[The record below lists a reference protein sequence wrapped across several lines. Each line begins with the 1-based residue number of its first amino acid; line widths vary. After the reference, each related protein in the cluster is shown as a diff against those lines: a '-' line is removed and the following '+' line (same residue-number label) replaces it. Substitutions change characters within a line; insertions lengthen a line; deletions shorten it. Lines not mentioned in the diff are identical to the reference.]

1 MTLTCGR
8 ACSRSAKRTSSFC
21 ARSIAAFTA
30 VLCCAMATAV
40 LTACSDKDDN
50 PTIPSEDVNKGI
62 EINLGSIVIKPYLR
76 LGASLADVEA
86 YMQEN
91 YADWTY
97 TKEDQPENPTFITRY
112 GKDNKNILFSF
123 YNIPGGSLRLS
134 QYGFEDS
141 EIPFPAIKA
150 ELERNGFIYQGKLN
164 FDIPDAADVYQL
176 FLSADRSIE
185 VQFARWEEENRW
197 GIAFQHLDE
206 DDLNYLEPV
215 NQ

>member
-1 MTLTCGR
+1 MRKYIMTL
-8 ACSRSAKRTSSFC
+8 A
-21 ARSIAAFTA
+21 A

-50 PTIPSEDVNKGI
+50 PTIPAEDVNKGI

-86 YMQEN
+86 YMLEN

-97 TKEDQPENPTFITRY
+97 TKEDQQENPTFITRY
-112 GKDNKNILFSF
+112 RKDNKNILFAF

-141 EIPFPAIKA
+141 EIPFPVIKA

-164 FDIPDAADVYQL
+164 FDIPYAADVYQM
-176 FLSADRSIE
+176 FLSADKSIE
-185 VQFARWEEENRW
+185 VQFVRWEESNRW
-197 GIAFQHLDE
+197 GIGFQNLDE